1 MNKGGIQYNQFN
13 ISSEY
18 DNTLETTVKVGD
30 EKRS

>member
-1 MNKGGIQYNQFN
+1 MNKGGIQY